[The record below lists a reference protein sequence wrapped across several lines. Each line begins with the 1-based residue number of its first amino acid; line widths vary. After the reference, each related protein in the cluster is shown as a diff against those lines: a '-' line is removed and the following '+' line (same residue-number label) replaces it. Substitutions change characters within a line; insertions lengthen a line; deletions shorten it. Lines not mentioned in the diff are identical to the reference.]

1 MTAYAATDALRVAV
15 TGAFEDEAELR
26 AGLGRLGQID
36 VLAWC
41 DGLAE
46 AGAAL
51 RSSELDAVLHG
62 TWSGDAGDDEGVVP
76 RIRSE
81 VAAIRR
87 HTTAPIVLL
96 VPAATH
102 ALVDTAVA
110 AGVADVLVLPQMADT
125 IEFAVRKAKAG
136 GGRTFAGGG
145 EPGGGEVIT
154 VFSPK
159 GGTGKTVLSTNLA
172 AVLAATTDDR
182 VLLVDLDLQFGDAAI
197 MLGVDPERTLSSL
210 VLDPG
215 ELDAEKL
222 AGFTIRHRSGLDIL
236 AAPLRPEEAELVG
249 ESKVLALLE
258 VARREYDVVVVDT
271 SPFFYGP
278 MLALLEPT
286 DHLLLLCGLD
296 VPTLKNVR
304 LSLRTLELLG
314 FPRDRTNL
322 VLNRVAPKVGV
333 TVEDVERALELRVGF
348 EIPNDPVVAQA
359 VNRGT
364 PAVLLDGDSDFALAV
379 KQVAAAL
386 RGQAAPAA
394 GPRPTPAHR
403 FRWLGGHTRR
413 LLEGRA

>member
-1 MTAYAATDALRVAV
+1 VTTYAATGALHVVV
-15 TGAFEDEAELR
+15 TGRFEDEAELR
-26 AGLGRLGQID
+26 AELGRLDHVD
-36 VLAWC
+36 VLAWSHN
-41 DGLAE
+41 LAE
-46 AGAAL
+46 AGAEL
-51 RSSELDAVLHG
+51 RSSELDVVLHG
-62 TWSGDAGDDEGVVP
+62 TWSGGEGDDEGVVP

-96 VPAATH
+96 VPAATQ

-125 IEFAVRKAKAG
+125 IEFSVRKAKAG
-136 GGRTFAGGG
+136 GSRTVAGG
-145 EPGGGEVIT
+145 EPGGGEIIT

-172 AVLAATTDDR
+172 AVLAATTDER

-222 AGFTIRHRSGLDIL
+222 AGFTIRHRSGLDVL
-236 AAPLRPEEAELVG
+236 AAPLRPEEAELVS

-333 TVEDVERALELRVGF
+333 TAEDVERALELPVAF

-364 PAVLLDGDSDFALAV
+364 PAVLLDGDSDFAVAV
-379 KQVAAAL
+379 KRVAAAL
-386 RGQAAPAA
+386 RGQASKA
-394 GPRPTPAHR
+394 GPQATHAHR
-403 FRWLGGHTRR
+403 FRWLGGQTRR